1 MEAGKFLNLINKSLV
16 MSIAEMKKEI
26 NAKVDRLNQH
36 QLEMV
41 EQFIEKINSVKG
53 QEWDLKKYMDD
64 ILTEGADVLEKLAQ

>member
-64 ILTEGADVLEKLAQ
+64 ILNERADVLEKLAQ